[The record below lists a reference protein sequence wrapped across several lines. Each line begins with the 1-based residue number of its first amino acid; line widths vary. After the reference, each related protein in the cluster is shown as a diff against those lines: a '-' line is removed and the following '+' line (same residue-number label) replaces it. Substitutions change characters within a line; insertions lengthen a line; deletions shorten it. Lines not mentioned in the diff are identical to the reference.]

1 MQFCNKLR
9 ERKSMGVLLIRSEWA
24 TFLFCSVWLHA
35 QKKQLHNYVH
45 RCHWSKEIRPCS
57 VFYCYTWWCG
67 PCGGQNSGPTWCN
80 VPGTFSTYLPCSWQS
95 LQVYSCP
102 GFWSTG
108 CYFCRLHAFRNVCI
122 FLLYSSPTKYVIA
135 FPCRCSARLM
145 FVNTIYTLLFA
156 IVFNV
161 LSIYAIWKTP
171 SIELAANRN
180 A

>member
-80 VPGTFSTYLPCSWQS
+80 MPGTFSTYLPCSWQS

-122 FLLYSSPTKYVIA
+122 FLLVHRLQSMSLPFQMFCTTNICKYNTHY
-135 FPCRCSARLM
+135 FSLLYLM
-145 FVNTIYTLLFA
+145 FCQYMQ
-156 IVFNV
+156 
-161 LSIYAIWKTP
+161 YAWKTP